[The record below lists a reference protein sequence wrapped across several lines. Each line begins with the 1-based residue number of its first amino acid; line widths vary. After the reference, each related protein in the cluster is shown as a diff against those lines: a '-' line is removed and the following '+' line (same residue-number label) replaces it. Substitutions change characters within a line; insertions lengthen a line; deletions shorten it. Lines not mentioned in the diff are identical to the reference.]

1 MQTTPA
7 AASQDA
13 RDLRETGLRARYAGS
28 LPAADGQVP
37 VGQDGQAPIV
47 RVEDLEK
54 TYHTRRGAL
63 TLFAGLNLEVQAG
76 EMVAIVGQSGAGKS
90 TLLHILGALDTP
102 SAGRVYCA
110 STNVA
115 QLSEREAAVF
125 RNREIGYV
133 WQFHYLLPEFTAR
146 ENVAMPLLA
155 RGVRKREALDA
166 AANWLREVGLEDR
179 SDHRP
184 GELSGGE
191 QQRVAL
197 ARALVNNPRLLLAD
211 EPTGDL
217 DESTAGFV
225 FELIGRL
232 HATHGLTSIL
242 VTHNLDLAARCTR
255 ILRLEAGRLDGG
267 RSATLA
273 LASQTRSQRRQLV
286 TKNVPFRGFSESYLV
301 QQAGIGMKLVSFQ
314 AEEDG
319 MELSSE
325 APSLES

>member
-1 MQTTPA
+1 MIETPLA
-7 AASQDA
+7 AAGPTS
-13 RDLRETGLRARYAGS
+13 RTLREPDLR
-28 LPAADGQVP
+28 
-37 VGQDGQAPIV
+37 APITPSPTAPLIQV
-47 RVEDLEK
+47 TDLQK
-54 TYHTRRGAL
+54 TYRTARG
-63 TLFAGLNLEVQAG
+63 TLNLFQGLNLQVEPG

-90 TLLHILGALDTP
+90 TLLHILGALDAP
-102 SAGRVYCA
+102 SAGTVYCA

-115 QLSEREAAVF
+115 NLSPREAAAF

-133 WQFHYLLPEFTAR
+133 WQFHYLLPEFAAL

-155 RGVRKREALDA
+155 RGTPKREALTV

-217 DESTAGFV
+217 DETTAGRV
-225 FELIGRL
+225 FDLIERL

-255 ILRLEAGRLDGG
+255 ALRLEGGRL
-267 RSATLA
+267 APLA
-273 LASQTRSQRRQLV
+273 AASQKGRCNAV
-286 TKNVPFRGFSESYLV
+286 TSE
-301 QQAGIGMKLVSFQ
+301 
-314 AEEDG
+314 
-319 MELSSE
+319 
-325 APSLES
+325 